1 MDERCGDAWVE
12 VVFATRDLQRVVRVA
27 FESGLTAER
36 AVQRSGLADDFPVL
50 RERPIELGIYGER
63 VAPDRL
69 LAPGERVEICR
80 PLKRDPR
87 DGRRDRVLKTPV

>member
-1 MDERCGDAWVE
+1 MAERSGDAWVE
-12 VVFATRDLQRVVRVA
+12 VVYALHDLQRIVRVA
-27 FESGLTAER
+27 YEPGLTAER
-36 AVQRSGLADDFPVL
+36 AVRRSRLAEEFPAL
-50 RERPIELGIYGER
+50 RERAPALGICGEL

-87 DGRRDRVLKTPV
+87 DQRRDRALKTPA